1 MRRWSAV
8 QLTIIV
14 PTYNE
19 APNIPELVARV
30 SAAVEGIEAEIIVV
44 DDSTDDTPAVVEDVA
59 RSATLP
65 VRLIHR
71 AKRTGGLGG
80 AVMAGLKAAA
90 ADACLVM
97 DADLQHP
104 PEKIPEL
111 YRRFVQGD
119 VDVVIASRYAGGGT
133 SGGLA
138 DRTRVLVSSASTALT
153 KAMFPI
159 RLHEVTDPMT
169 GFFLIDRRAVD
180 PARLMPR
187 GFKILLEI
195 LARRALRIAE
205 VPFDFAERHAG
216 RSKASFR
223 QGLHFLAQLTALR
236 FGKMSLF
243 ALIGGLGAMANLAIM
258 WVLIQFGV
266 GYIVAAVIAAEA
278 TIIGNFLLQ
287 ERFVFHD
294 MKHEASGVW
303 TRFAKSFAFNN
314 AEALIRI
321 PVIALLVETW
331 HISSVIAAGMTLVV
345 AFLVR
350 FMFHSLVVYAPRRA
364 GAPSRARQFVDELDA
379 QAMSPGEL

>member
-1 MRRWSAV
+1 M
-8 QLTIIV
+8 QLSIIV
-14 PTYNE
+14 PTFNE

-30 SAAVEGIEAEIIVV
+30 SAAVEGIDAEIIVV
-44 DDSTDDTPAVVEDVA
+44 DDSTDDTPAVVETVA
-59 RSATLP
+59 ATAPIP

-80 AVMAGLKAAA
+80 AVMAGMEAAA

-111 YRRFVQGD
+111 YRRFIEGD

-180 PARLMPR
+180 PSTLMPR

-195 LARRALRIAE
+195 LARRSLRIAE

-243 ALIGGLGAMANLAIM
+243 ALIGGLGAVANLAIM

-278 TIIGNFLLQ
+278 TIIGNFVLQ

-294 MKHEASGVW
+294 MKHQASGVW
-303 TRFAKSFAFNN
+303 SRFAKSFAFNN
-314 AEALIRI
+314 TEALIRI

-364 GAPSRARQFVDELDA
+364 GAPSRARQLVDELDA